1 MIKSRFN
8 TFFPL
13 LFIVCEFIII
23 YVVTKWMHFITFAEW
38 TAYNTIIITFW
49 ILLIIYS
56 KAYHIGRGV
65 SYLITFKSA
74 LKSVLV
80 LFSSISIVSLF
91 LSLYEFTIT
100 SISLAL
106 LIFTISIVF
115 FRLLIHFILD
125 RYRSYGGNIK
135 NVAIIGFDKK
145 GVEFYNTINNN
156 LHLGIR
162 SSGIYNNNF
171 IKKKSIPYLGK
182 INEFYKNSS
191 GISEVYISDDINKKV
206 KKELI
211 EFADLNLIKV
221 RILPE
226 LINYQF
232 KNFFISKL
240 INIPVIEVNQLPLDF
255 WYNSLFKRFFDIVIS
270 SFVIL
275 FILSWMIPLFGVIIK
290 LQSRGPVF
298 FSQSRHGLGGR
309 TFRCYKFRSMVINDD
324 FDKVFADN
332 NDKRLTSFGKILRIS
347 ALDEM
352 PQFINVLIGD
362 MSVVG
367 PRPHPI
373 LLNNQF
379 SKKIQ
384 KFDKRHQFKPGI
396 TGLAQ
401 ISGFRGKIKNYHDM
415 SSRVKLDRYY
425 FKNWS
430 IFLDLRIFF
439 QTIFKL
445 IRFNLS

>member
-1 MIKSRFN
+1 MKINRFN
-8 TFFPL
+8 TFFPPI
-13 LFIVCEFIII
+13 FILCEFIII
-23 YVVTKWMHFITFAEW
+23 YLVTKWMHYLTFAEW
-38 TAYNTIIITFW
+38 TLYNTLIIIFWISIIIYTKAYN
-49 ILLIIYS
+49 
-56 KAYHIGRGV
+56 IGRGV
-65 SYLITFKSA
+65 SYLIT
-74 LKSVLV
+74 LKSSLKSIFL

-91 LSLYEFTIT
+91 LSLYIFTMT

-106 LIFTISIVF
+106 FTFTFLIIIY
-115 FRLLIHFILD
+115 RLLIHFILD
-125 RYRSYGGNIK
+125 SYRAYGGNIK

-145 GVEFYNTINNN
+145 GVEFYSTINKN

-162 SSGIYNNNF
+162 SSGIYSNTF

-182 INEFYKNSS
+182 LKDFYENPN
-191 GISEVYISDDINKKV
+191 GIGEVYISDDINKKV
-206 KKELI
+206 KKEII

-226 LINYQF
+226 LVNYQF

-240 INIPVIEVNQLPLDF
+240 INIPIIEVNQLPLDL
-255 WYNSLFKRFFDIVIS
+255 WYNKLFKRCFDIVVS
-270 SFVIL
+270 SVVIC
-275 FILSWMIPLFGVIIK
+275 FILSWMIPLFGIIIK
-290 LQSRGPVF
+290 FQSKGPILF
-298 FSQSRHGLGGR
+298 NQSRHGVAGS
-309 TFRCYKFRSMVINDD
+309 TFRCYKFRSMILNDNAD
-324 FDKVFADN
+324 IIFADN

-352 PQFINVLIGD
+352 PQFINVFFGD
-362 MSVVG
+362 MSIIG

-373 LLNNQF
+373 ILNNQF
-379 SKKIQ
+379 SVKIQ
-384 KFDKRHQFKPGI
+384 KFEKRHEFKPGI

-415 SSRVKLDRYY
+415 ASRVKLDRYY

-430 IFLDLRIFF
+430 VFLDLKIFF
-439 QTIFKL
+439 QTILKL

>member
-1 MIKSRFN
+1 MIQSRFN

-13 LFIVCEFIII
+13 LFIFCEFIII
-23 YVVTKWMHFITFAEW
+23 YVVTKWMHFITFADW
-38 TAYNTIIITFW
+38 TTYNSMIITFW

-65 SYLITFKSA
+65 SYLITLKSA

-80 LFSSISIVSLF
+80 LFSTISIVSLF
-91 LSLYEFTIT
+91 LNLYVFTIT

-125 RYRSYGGNIK
+125 KYRAYGGNIK

-240 INIPVIEVNQLPLDF
+240 INIPVIEINQLPLDF
-255 WYNSLFKRFFDIVIS
+255 WYNSLFKRFFDILIS
-270 SFVIL
+270 SFVIF
-275 FILSWMIPLFGVIIK
+275 FILSWMTPLFGIIIK
-290 LQSRGPVF
+290 LQSKGPILF
-298 FSQSRHGLGGR
+298 TQSRHGISGT
-309 TFRCYKFRSMVINDD
+309 TFRCFKFRSMIINDD
-324 FDKVFADN
+324 HDKVFADN
-332 NDKRLTSFGKILRIS
+332 NDKRLTSFGKILRKT

-352 PQFINVLIGD
+352 PQFINVFVGD
-362 MSVVG
+362 MSIIG

-373 LLNNQF
+373 LLNNRF
-379 SKKIQ
+379 SEKIQ

-415 SSRVKLDRYY
+415 ASRVKLDRYY

-430 IFLDLRIFF
+430 IFLDFKIFF

>member
-1 MIKSRFN
+1 MIQSRFN
-8 TFFPL
+8 TFFPI
-13 LFIVCEFIII
+13 LFIICEFIII
-23 YVVTKWMHFITFAEW
+23 YVVTRWMHFITFADW
-38 TAYNTIIITFW
+38 TIYNSIIITFW
-49 ILLIIYS
+49 ILIIIYS

-65 SYLITFKSA
+65 SYLITLKSA
-74 LKSVLV
+74 LKSVFV

-91 LSLYEFTIT
+91 LNLYVFTIT
-100 SISLAL
+100 SISLSL
-106 LIFTISIVF
+106 LIFTISIVS

-125 RYRSYGGNIK
+125 KYRAYGGNIK

-145 GVEFYNTINNN
+145 GVEFYRTINKN

-162 SSGIYNNNF
+162 SSGIYSNTF
-171 IKKKSIPYLGK
+171 MKKKSIPYLGK
-182 INEFYKNSS
+182 IKDFYENST
-191 GISEVYISDDINKKV
+191 GFSEVYISDDINKKV

-240 INIPVIEVNQLPLDF
+240 INIPVIEVNQLPLDL
-255 WYNSLFKRFFDIVIS
+255 WYNKLFKRCFDIVVS
-270 SFVIL
+270 SFVIC
-275 FILSWMIPLFGVIIK
+275 FILSWMIPLFGIIIK
-290 LQSRGPVF
+290 FQSKGPILF
-298 FSQSRHGLGGR
+298 TQSRHGVAGS
-309 TFRCYKFRSMVINDD
+309 TFRCYKFRSMILNDNS
-324 FDKVFADN
+324 DKIFADN
-332 NDKRLTSFGKILRIS
+332 NDKRLTSFGKFLRIS

-352 PQFINVLIGD
+352 PQFINVFFGD
-362 MSVVG
+362 MSIIG

-373 LLNNQF
+373 ILNNEF
-379 SKKIQ
+379 SVKIQ
-384 KFDKRHQFKPGI
+384 KFEKRHQFKPGI

-415 SSRVKLDRYY
+415 ASRVKLDRYY

-430 IFLDLRIFF
+430 VFLDLKIFY
-439 QTIFKL
+439 QTILKL